1 MMELVIFGLVW
12 GVSVSFLALA
22 LGTTWRI
29 LGILDFGLAGVYAV
43 AAYALYTFHV
53 ELGIPIW
60 FAVPLT
66 VVVGSILQLVIY
78 AVAYRPF
85 LIQRRPMA
93 TLVLISLAVLYI
105 CENALTLFYSSSGRM
120 VLTSLPFR
128 FELAGVSL
136 TIIDIANVVVLVV
149 IVIGLKLMFRY
160 SDLGLSLRATAT
172 NPELARI
179 FAVSPERVRIT
190 VLGLAGGLTSISSVL
205 LSIYEPITPSGGF
218 NPLLFAFAA
227 IVVASTKSGIGV
239 GAHVLAGL
247 GLGLLT
253 GVSLIVIPSQ
263 WQLAVPFAAMLV
275 FSLVRRSV
283 STQRTV

>member
-1 MMELVIFGLVW
+1 MMELIAFGLVW
-12 GVSVSFLALA
+12 GVTVSFLALA

-43 AAYALYTFHV
+43 VAYALYTFHV
-53 ELGIPIW
+53 ELGMPIW
-60 FAVPLT
+60 LAVPLS
-66 VVVGSILQLVIY
+66 VAVGPVLQVAIY
-78 AVAYRPF
+78 AIAYRPF
-85 LIQRRPMA
+85 LIQRRPLA

-105 CENALTLFYSSSGRM
+105 CENALSLIYTSSGRM
-120 VLTSLPFR
+120 VLTSVPMRL
-128 FELAGVSL
+128 EVASVSL
-136 TIIDIANVVVLVV
+136 TIIDIANVAVLMV
-149 IVIGLKLMFRY
+149 IVIGLQLMFRF

-205 LSIYEPITPSGGF
+205 LSLYEPITPSGGF

-227 IVVASTKSGIGV
+227 IVVASTKSGIGI

-247 GLGLLT
+247 GLGLLA
-253 GVSLIVIPSQ
+253 GISLIVIPSQ